1 MDYNI
6 GRYLKT
12 LELDKILE
20 MLAGEASLA
29 DTAEAARQTIPETGI
44 DGVKTLLDNT
54 GDAYMFMARYSAP
67 SFGAA
72 CNVSSSLRRA
82 EASAVLSIPEL
93 LDIAETL
100 RVIRSVKGWREN
112 CSGVQK
118 TSLEELFGTLVPNKY
133 LEEKITFAIKSEE
146 ELNDNASPALYDIR
160 RKISAKSSKIRESLE
175 RIVRG
180 PSAKYLQEAIITQRD
195 GRFVVPLK
203 AEHKGQISGI
213 VHDTSATGST
223 VFIEPMTVVETNNE
237 IRVLRLREAEEIE
250 RILAELSAEAGSFA
264 DSIIYSYQA
273 LCGLDLVFAKAKLAY
288 KMKAAMPEINKDGH
302 TFLKRARHPLISYKS
317 VVPVTVELG
326 KEYDTLIITGPNTGG
341 KTVTLKTVG
350 LLTLMTMCGLMIP
363 ADDGSKIAVYGKI
376 FADIGD
382 EQSIEQSLST
392 FSSHMV
398 NIIFITEQADDDSLV
413 LFDELCAGTD
423 PIEGAALAK
432 AILMRLAAYGA
443 KTVATTH
450 YAELKSYAIDTDR
463 VENACC
469 EFDVATL
476 KPTYRLIIGMPGR
489 SNAFAISKRLG
500 LDESIIENA
509 KEQVSDND
517 MRFERVVESLERARK
532 LAEEEHAKAQEL
544 RHRLDEAKRKAEQ
557 REHEFDIKQQKLME
571 KTRENADRIIENARY
586 KSSQLLNELEEM
598 KKQLNAENAAKLA
611 EKARTDYK
619 KTLDELDKSTD
630 PVMKRAASG
639 EAVTAVNKGDIVLV
653 ADINRDATV
662 IDVKPAEKRAYVM
675 SGSIKMWT
683 DFDNLRLKSK
693 NSQSTEFKKTRKVSG
708 LVSRGQRSVS
718 GEVDLRG
725 MASDEAIM
733 ELDKYIDNA
742 VLSGINTVTI
752 IHGKGTGVLRKA
764 VQAHLRG
771 HKNIKSFRTGT
782 FGEGETG
789 VTIAEINE

>member
-20 MLAGEASLA
+20 MLAGEASLE
-29 DTAEAARQTIPETGI
+29 DTAEAARETLPETRI
-44 DGVKTLLDNT
+44 DEVKKLLANT

-72 CNVSSSLRRA
+72 CNVSSQLRRA

-118 TSLEELFGTLVPNKY
+118 TSLEELFGALVPNKY

-180 PSAKYLQEAIITQRD
+180 PNAKYLQEAIITQRD

-223 VFIEPMTVVETNNE
+223 IFIEPMTVVETNNE

-273 LCGLDLVFAKAKLAY
+273 LCELDLVFAKAKLAY
-288 KMKAAMPEINKDGH
+288 KTKASMPEINKDGH

-469 EFDVATL
+469 EFDVSTL

-517 MRFERVVESLERARK
+517 MRFEQVVESLERARK

-611 EKARTDYK
+611 EKARADYK
-619 KTLDELDKSTD
+619 KTLDELEKSAD
-630 PVMKRAASG
+630 PVMKRTATGA
-639 EAVTAVNKGDIVLV
+639 AVTAVNKGDIVLV

-742 VLSGINTVTI
+742 VLSGINTITI

>member
-20 MLAGEASLA
+20 MLAGEASLE
-29 DTAEAARQTIPETGI
+29 DTAEAARETLPETRI
-44 DGVKTLLDNT
+44 DEVKKLLANT

-72 CNVSSSLRRA
+72 CNVSSQLRRA

-100 RVIRSVKGWREN
+100 RVIRSAKGWREN

-118 TSLEELFGTLVPNKY
+118 TSLEELFGALVPNKY

-180 PSAKYLQEAIITQRD
+180 PNAKYLQEAIITQRD

-223 VFIEPMTVVETNNE
+223 IFIEPMTVVETNNE

-273 LCGLDLVFAKAKLAY
+273 LCELDLVFAKAKLAY
-288 KMKAAMPEINKDGH
+288 KMKASMPEINKDGH
-302 TFLKRARHPLISYKS
+302 TFLKRARHPLINYKS

-469 EFDVATL
+469 EFDVSTL

-517 MRFERVVESLERARK
+517 MRFEQVVESLERARR
-532 LAEEEHAKAQEL
+532 LAEEEHAKAKEL

-611 EKARTDYK
+611 EKARADYK
-619 KTLDELDKSTD
+619 KTLDELEKSAD
-630 PVMKRAASG
+630 PVMKRTATGA
-639 EAVTAVNKGDIVLV
+639 AVTAVNKGDIVLV

-662 IDVKPAEKRAYVM
+662 SSWRAPVFR
-675 SGSIKMWT
+675 SAAIP
-683 DFDNLRLKSK
+683 
-693 NSQSTEFKKTRKVSG
+693 
-708 LVSRGQRSVS
+708 SR
-718 GEVDLRG
+718 
-725 MASDEAIM
+725 
-733 ELDKYIDNA
+733 Y
-742 VLSGINTVTI
+742 
-752 IHGKGTGVLRKA
+752 
-764 VQAHLRG
+764 
-771 HKNIKSFRTGT
+771 
-782 FGEGETG
+782 
-789 VTIAEINE
+789 

>member
-1 MDYNI
+1 
-6 GRYLKT
+6 
-12 LELDKILE
+12 
-20 MLAGEASLA
+20 
-29 DTAEAARQTIPETGI
+29 
-44 DGVKTLLDNT
+44 
-54 GDAYMFMARYSAP
+54 
-67 SFGAA
+67 
-72 CNVSSSLRRA
+72 
-82 EASAVLSIPEL
+82 
-93 LDIAETL
+93 
-100 RVIRSVKGWREN
+100 
-112 CSGVQK
+112 
-118 TSLEELFGTLVPNKY
+118 
-133 LEEKITFAIKSEE
+133 
-146 ELNDNASPALYDIR
+146 
-160 RKISAKSSKIRESLE
+160 
-175 RIVRG
+175 
-180 PSAKYLQEAIITQRD
+180 
-195 GRFVVPLK
+195 
-203 AEHKGQISGI
+203 
-213 VHDTSATGST
+213 
-223 VFIEPMTVVETNNE
+223 
-237 IRVLRLREAEEIE
+237 
-250 RILAELSAEAGSFA
+250 
-264 DSIIYSYQA
+264 
-273 LCGLDLVFAKAKLAY
+273 
-288 KMKAAMPEINKDGH
+288 MKAAMPEINKDGH

-469 EFDVATL
+469 EFDVSTL

-500 LDESIIENA
+500 LDEGIIENA

-611 EKARTDYK
+611 EKARADYK
-619 KTLDELDKSTD
+619 KTLDELEKSAD
-630 PVMKRAASG
+630 PVMKRTATGA
-639 EAVTAVNKGDIVLV
+639 AVTAVNKGDIVLV

-742 VLSGINTVTI
+742 VLSGINTITI

>member
-29 DTAEAARQTIPETGI
+29 DTAEAARGTLPETRI
-44 DGVKTLLDNT
+44 DEVKKLLANT

-72 CNVSSSLRRA
+72 CNVSSQLRRS

-118 TSLEELFGTLVPNKY
+118 TSLEELFGALVPNKY

-160 RKISAKSSKIRESLE
+160 RKISAKSAKIRESLE

-273 LCGLDLVFAKAKLAY
+273 LCELDLVFAKAKLAY
-288 KMKAAMPEINKDGH
+288 KMKASMPEINKDGH
-302 TFLKRARHPLISYKS
+302 TFLKRARHPLINYKS

-432 AILMRLAAYGA
+432 AILIRLAAYGA

-517 MRFERVVESLERARK
+517 MRFERVVESLEKARK

-544 RHRLDEAKRKAEQ
+544 RHRLDEAKRKADQ

-619 KTLDELDKSTD
+619 KTLDELEKSAD
-630 PVMKRAASG
+630 PVMKRTASG
-639 EAVTAVNKGDIVLV
+639 TAVTAVNKGDIVLV

-675 SGSIKMWT
+675 AGSIKMWT
-683 DFDNLRLKSK
+683 DFENLRLKSK
-693 NSQSTEFKKTRKVSG
+693 NSQTTEFKKTRKVSG

-742 VLSGINTVTI
+742 VLSGINTITI

-771 HKNIKSFRTGT
+771 HKNINSYRTGT

-789 VTIAEINE
+789 VTIAEIKE

>member
-20 MLAGEASLA
+20 MLAGEASLE
-29 DTAEAARQTIPETGI
+29 DTAEAARETLPETRI
-44 DGVKTLLDNT
+44 DEVKKLLANT

-72 CNVSSSLRRA
+72 CNVSSQLRRA

-118 TSLEELFGTLVPNKY
+118 TSLEELFGALVPNKY

-180 PSAKYLQEAIITQRD
+180 PNAKYLQEAIITQRD

-223 VFIEPMTVVETNNE
+223 IFIEPMTVVETNNE

-273 LCGLDLVFAKAKLAY
+273 LCELDLVFAKAKLAY
-288 KMKAAMPEINKDGH
+288 KMKASMPEINKDGH
-302 TFLKRARHPLISYKS
+302 TFLKRARHPLINYKS

-469 EFDVATL
+469 EFDVSTL

-517 MRFERVVESLERARK
+517 MRFEQVVESLERARK

-557 REHEFDIKQQKLME
+557 REHEFDIKKQKLME

-619 KTLDELDKSTD
+619 KTLDELEKSAD
-630 PVMKRAASG
+630 PVMKRTASG
-639 EAVTAVNKGDIVLV
+639 TAVTAVNKGNIVLV

-675 SGSIKMWT
+675 AGSIKMWT
-683 DFDNLRLKSK
+683 DFENLRLKSK
-693 NSQSTEFKKTRKVSG
+693 NSQTTEFRKTRKVSG

-742 VLSGINTVTI
+742 VLSGINTITI

-771 HKNIKSFRTGT
+771 HKNINSYRTGT

-789 VTIAEINE
+789 VTIAEIKE